1 MKNFLKISFLK
12 TIIFNFTYFK
22 FNQALKFPILISS
35 NFRLKSLSGKVNIP
49 KDSSFGL
56 IKLGFGDVS
65 IFDRKSSKGIWEN
78 NGIINFNGRTNIGHG
93 SKISVGKD
101 GILTFGQNFNITAES
116 SIVCYNNISFGNN
129 CLLSWDILIMDT
141 DFHKI
146 YNQDKTYINPNKAI
160 LIGDNVWICNKV
172 QILKGLSVAYGC
184 IIGSNTVVSKSLK
197 IENAIYSGN
206 VNVPIKENISWDI

>member
-1 MKNFLKISFLK
+1 MKNIFKISFIK

-22 FNQALKFPILISS
+22 FNQALKFPVLISS
-35 NFRLKSLSGKVNIP
+35 NFRLKFLSGKVNIP

-160 LIGDNVWICNKV
+160 LIGDNVWMCNKV
-172 QILKGLSVAYGC
+172 QILKGLSIANGC
-184 IIGSNTVVSKSLK
+184 IVGSNTVVSKSLK

-206 VNVPIKENISWDI
+206 INTPIKENISWEI

>member
-1 MKNFLKISFLK
+1 MKNIFKISFIK

-22 FNQALKFPILISS
+22 FNQALKFPVLISS

-146 YNQDKTYINPNKAI
+146 YNQDKSLINPNKAVNV
-160 LIGDNVWICNKV
+160 GDNVWMCNKV
-172 QILKGLSVAYGC
+172 QILKGLSIANGC
-184 IIGSNTVVSKSLK
+184 IVGSNTVVSKSLK

-206 VNVPIKENISWDI
+206 INTPIKENISWEI

>member
-22 FNQALKFPILISS
+22 FNQALKFPVLISS

-146 YNQDKTYINPNKAI
+146 YNQDKTYINPNKTI

-172 QILKGLSVAYGC
+172 QILKGLSVANGC

-206 VNVPIKENISWDI
+206 VNVPIKENISWEI

>member
-1 MKNFLKISFLK
+1 MKNFLKIGFLK

-22 FNQALKFPILISS
+22 FNQALKFPVLISS

-146 YNQDKTYINPNKAI
+146 YNQDKTYINPNKTI

-172 QILKGLSVAYGC
+172 QILKGLSVANGC

-206 VNVPIKENISWDI
+206 VNVPIKENISWEI

>member
-1 MKNFLKISFLK
+1 MKNIFKISFIK
-12 TIIFNFTYFK
+12 TIIFNFVYFK
-22 FNQALKFPILISS
+22 FNQALKFPVLMSS

-49 KDSSFGL
+49 ENSPFGL

-78 NGIINFNGRTNIGHG
+78 NGIINFKGRTNIGHG
-93 SKISVGKD
+93 SKISVDKSGC
-101 GILTFGQNFNITAES
+101 LTFGQNFNITAES

-146 YNQDKTYINPNKAI
+146 YNQDKSLINPNKAI
-160 LIGDNVWICNKV
+160 NVGDNVWICNKV
-172 QILKGLSVAYGC
+172 QILKGLSIANGC
-184 IIGSNTVVSKSLK
+184 IVGSNTVVSKSLK

-206 VNVPIKENISWDI
+206 INTPIKENISWEI